1 VDIADIRCSVYLLC
15 WYKSAKTDVPFAG
28 NRECVDAILAQMQ
41 QVRLLSDMSDSSFL
55 SPAPAAAS
63 AVEEQQPLPL
73 NSSSLCP
80 APAAASATAAA
91 VEPNSTKLAGA
102 SDEAGDSS
110 SLNMA
115 GVAKREGGRERG
127 GREGERGGG
136 KEGGGTCDL
145 NRLSMAE
152 VAKTFDE
159 RATPSVKRLLV
170 LLEEASEALKLVS
183 LSLSLFLSL
192 SLSLTHS
199 LAGWLARFLFS
210 SLFCLFCECDAASG
224 CWKRP
229 TSIEVGEACKRR
241 VRGR

>member
-1 VDIADIRCSVYLLC
+1 
-15 WYKSAKTDVPFAG
+15 
-28 NRECVDAILAQMQ
+28 MQ
-41 QVRLLSDMSDSSFL
+41 QVRLLSDLSNSNFL

-73 NSSSLCP
+73 KSSSPSAVEEQQPLPLKSSSLCP

-91 VEPNSTKLAGA
+91 VEPNSTKLAEA
-102 SDEAGDSS
+102 SDVAGDLSS
-110 SLNMA
+110 FHMT

-127 GREGERGGG
+127 GREGGRGGG

-145 NRLSMAE
+145 NRLNMAE

-183 LSLSLFLSL
+183 LSLSLSL
-192 SLSLTHS
+192 SLSPS
-199 LAGWLARFLFS
+199 LPPSLPLPLSLFS
-210 SLFCLFCECDAASG
+210 SLFSECDAASG
-224 CWKRP
+224 CWRRP
-229 TSIEVGEACKRR
+229 TRR
-241 VRGR
+241 